1 MDVQIK
7 LDQSTGNI
15 EVISGKDELDMELSM
30 GLSVECLELN
40 TGQVYLIEMIDGK
53 MKASSVSQMA

>member
-40 TGQVYLIEMIDGK
+40 TGQVYLIEMIDGE

>member
-7 LDQSTGNI
+7 LDQDTGRI

-30 GLSVECLELN
+30 GLTVECLELN
-40 TGQVYLIEMIDGK
+40 TGQVYLIEMINGE
-53 MKASSVSQMA
+53 MKASSVSEMA

>member
-1 MDVQIK
+1 MDLQIK

-40 TGQVYLIEMIDGK
+40 TGQVYLIEMIDGE

>member
-7 LDQSTGNI
+7 IDQGTGSI

-30 GLSVECLELN
+30 GLTVECLELN
-40 TGQVYLIEMIDGK
+40 TGQVYLIELINGE
-53 MKASSVSQMA
+53 MKASSVSEMA

>member
-30 GLSVECLELN
+30 DLSVECLELN
-40 TGQVYLIEMIDGK
+40 TGQVYLIEMIDGE

>member
-7 LDQSTGNI
+7 LDQGTGSI

-30 GLSVECLELN
+30 GLTVECLELN
-40 TGQVYLIEMIDGK
+40 TGQVYLIELINGE
-53 MKASSVSQMA
+53 MKASSVSEMA

>member
-7 LDQSTGNI
+7 LDQGTGSI

-30 GLSVECLELN
+30 GLTVECLELN
-40 TGQVYLIEMIDGK
+40 TGQVYLIEMINGE
-53 MKASSVSQMA
+53 MKASSVSEMA